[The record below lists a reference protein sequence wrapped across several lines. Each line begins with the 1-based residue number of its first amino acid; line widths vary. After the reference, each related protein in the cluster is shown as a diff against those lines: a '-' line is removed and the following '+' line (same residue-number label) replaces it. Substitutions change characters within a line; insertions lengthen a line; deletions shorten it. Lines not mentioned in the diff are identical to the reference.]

1 MKLINCL
8 FQFPGSGQTKS
19 WSGRTNWSWEMLSS
33 LHWAGIPRWDAAD
46 QRPRDSENKLGQHC
60 SVSEGH
66 GYKRPPVLRLY
77 GCSSNADPDIC
88 HGTAPCTQCSGRWR
102 SPNKAGKKGR
112 LQKIF
117 LIVEFI
123 EKVDFL
129 KNSLKWMII
138 NLLFWLLL
146 QSSNGYTIFQ
156 KMEKIYTTLNGKYG
170 YRYST
175 FIFKGHGNIDS
186 LSLQGEII

>member
-117 LIVEFI
+117 FNSWIHWKSWFL
-123 EKVDFL
+123 EKFFEMNDYQSPFL
-129 KNSLKWMII
+129 VITSI
-138 NLLFWLLL
+138 
-146 QSSNGYTIFQ
+146 
-156 KMEKIYTTLNGKYG
+156 
-170 YRYST
+170 
-175 FIFKGHGNIDS
+175 
-186 LSLQGEII
+186 